1 MILPMEAS
9 PRHAYDIRLGNRTV
23 SRREA
28 ITPQQAVLDYLR
40 SMGCEDDEVARV
52 GTDSASWRGAVYV
65 AVMED
70 DEEPGAAGRT

>member
-1 MILPMEAS
+1 MEAS
-9 PRHAYDIRLGNRTV
+9 PRHVYEIRLGGRVV

-65 AVMED
+65 ATPE
-70 DEEPGAAGRT
+70 DEEAHGTGPT

>member
-1 MILPMEAS
+1 MEAS
-9 PRHAYDIRLGNRTV
+9 PRHGYEIRLGGRVV

-65 AVMED
+65 ATPE
-70 DEEPGAAGRT
+70 DEEAHGTGPT

>member
-1 MILPMEAS
+1 MIVPMEAS
-9 PRHAYDIRLGNRTV
+9 PRHAYEIRLGGRVV

-65 AVMED
+65 ATPED
-70 DEEPGAAGRT
+70 DEAHGTGPT

>member
-1 MILPMEAS
+1 MEAS
-9 PRHAYDIRLGNRTV
+9 PRHAYEIRLGGRVV

-28 ITPQQAVLDYLR
+28 ITAQQAVLDYLR

-65 AVMED
+65 ATPE
-70 DEEPGAAGRT
+70 DEEAHGTGPT